1 MECALQSE
9 IVDSDADM
17 TVLWRTFQSIR
28 DSTSR
33 ERIVRHY
40 LRFARIMA
48 AKLYAGRH
56 DVDAEFAD
64 YVQFARLGL
73 LEAVDRFEHARGI
86 KFETFAA
93 KRISGAILNGLR
105 SFSEVQEQIV
115 ARKRIVAERVETLCD
130 VELEPSDPAVL
141 FGYLAEM
148 AIGLAV
154 GFALDDTGMYS
165 DTDAHYHDNTYSGV
179 ELRQLREHI
188 KVALAQL
195 PGKQRQ
201 VITYHY
207 LQQVAFEEIAQILA
221 VTRGRVAQIHK
232 EALGNLRELLRR
244 RDRLDLY
251 C

>member
-1 MECALQSE
+1 VDCALQAE
-9 IVDSDADM
+9 VVTSDADL
-17 TVLWRTFQSIR
+17 TVLWRTFQDSR
-28 DSTSR
+28 DASLR
-33 ERIVRHY
+33 ERIVSHY
-40 LRFARIMA
+40 LRFATIMA

-64 YVQFARLGL
+64 YLQFARLGL
-73 LEAVDRFEHARGI
+73 LEAIDRFDHARGF

-93 KRISGAILNGLR
+93 KRISGAILNGL
-105 SFSEVQEQIV
+105 SSSSEVQAQIV
-115 ARKRIVAERVETLCD
+115 ARKRIVAERVESLQDAEAETPD
-130 VELEPSDPAVL
+130 ATVL

-165 DTDAHYHDNTYSGV
+165 DTGAHYHDNTYSGV

-207 LQQVAFEEIAQILA
+207 LQQIAFEEIARILM

-232 EALGNLRELLRR
+232 EALGNLREVLRK
-244 RDRLDLY
+244 RDGLDLY